1 MTLLLCWTPDP
12 QDPWQHEGE
21 ENAPKVSV
29 GLGGEIYLW
38 RDFFPFSL
46 LYVCKD
52 CIQDI
57 SAFKAVLQ
65 DSVGV
70 LQDRFKGHPMFSGIL
85 RIF

>member
-1 MTLLLCWTPDP
+1 M
-12 QDPWQHEGE
+12 
-21 ENAPKVSV
+21 KVRRTHQKFRSV
-29 GLGGEIYLW
+29 SGVKSVYGGIS
-38 RDFFPFSL
+38 FPFPAL

-57 SAFKAVLQ
+57 SAFKAALQ